1 MDFEEAYQYFQN
13 VNHIILNSSELFQ
26 WLPNEF
32 KNSNQRDSRRDIMK
46 FKYFHNR
53 ITKPYFD
60 ETTPLKLKTDFS
72 SEQHNTT
79 YQLNDI
85 DFPAILF
92 LIGETKD

>member
-1 MDFEEAYQYFQN
+1 
-13 VNHIILNSSELFQ
+13 
-26 WLPNEF
+26 
-32 KNSNQRDSRRDIMK
+32 MK

-92 LIGETKD
+92 LVGETKD